1 MKTIWVVGSLGNVG
15 SDMIKQLDCLEY
27 EIIETD
33 KDEVDITDEEE
44 VSTYM
49 NMNRPDV
56 VINCAGYSD
65 VALCEKNIDEAYR
78 VNALGVRNLA
88 QAAESIQAKLIQI
101 STDDVFS
108 KANDR
113 PYNEF
118 DRINPS
124 SIYGKSKLAGELM
137 VEKLMTRYVIIRS
150 SWLYG
155 IKGNFLDKV
164 VASIGSGKKMEV
176 ADNDF
181 GVPTSAKELAQVI
194 SQFIDNDHFGLYHA
208 VCTGGPCS
216 RYEYAKEILKILG
229 KENELEL
236 VPVNEKNGVEEVYSA
251 LDNMMLRISG
261 MEEPA
266 KWKTALREYLLQDKK
281 L

>member
-15 SDMIKQLDCLEY
+15 SAMIKQLDCLEY

-78 VNALGVRNLA
+78 VNALGGRRLA
-88 QAAESIQAKLIQI
+88 QAAERIQAKLIQI

-164 VASIGSGKKMEV
+164 VASIGSGKKIEV
-176 ADNDF
+176 
-181 GVPTSAKELAQVI
+181 E
-194 SQFIDNDHFGLYHA
+194 
-208 VCTGGPCS
+208 
-216 RYEYAKEILKILG
+216 
-229 KENELEL
+229 
-236 VPVNEKNGVEEVYSA
+236 
-251 LDNMMLRISG
+251 M
-261 MEEPA
+261 
-266 KWKTALREYLLQDKK
+266 
-281 L
+281 